1 MLAGLWCAAP
11 GVAEAGVEAM
21 GLSNSLLQAAD
32 ASAVKT
38 GLTEHQVR
46 QLVAADPIDREAL
59 LVTLVG
65 QIEAHLRRQPGR
77 PLSPIPAAVLKG
89 WLRTLLDRQLS
100 PAEWVERLDLLT
112 KIHGELDQ
120 RFSAL
125 VSGRVGVD
133 DGLIRANAARAS
145 GDFGTALTL
154 LDGWVQQVAAASA
167 AASSDRNAAA
177 DRMLSSLL
185 AVRGLLKALQLDAD
199 AAVQDLMRAAGVLG
213 DAETDKPL
221 LLLLSGSVAATE
233 GAKGRFTDVARSI
246 KEQSEAALA
255 RRSSDPAWRR
265 TLWVAHL
272 WMASAAFDRGDLV
285 AARDGF
291 VEASRVMPQLSGDDD
306 LSLVAAWMREFLPG
320 ALPADGASADLRAH
334 QVAAVR
340 LARDLTRRRPQ
351 WTQAWFLLALSDL
364 VQGVTDIQ
372 RGAPEPGRAA
382 LQEAVRALDRLDA
395 ADAGNSKAL
404 QIRLQVEL
412 FLVSERLVA
421 KAQEEA
427 LSLLGRAVA
436 AEAELRRR
444 GEDLSDLEPL
454 MFSVKLQVAR
464 LHGQRGARAQQL
476 SVLTEALALAE
487 RHDDRGAVWELGGWR
502 VHVELAE
509 ALEADG
515 QLPRSLQHRQ
525 LAQAKTEAAV
535 RRAGERPEWVERE
548 WENLHEM
555 AQIQGALQSADEA
568 GRTNARALELARR
581 ESTAT
586 PADSDWHRRLFRS
599 LWADAA
605 ILKQRGV
612 DGAVLPRQEE
622 AADVAADRYAANP
635 KAEFAAEDLWLAK
648 STTCGGWARTVRL
661 DLADGACRRALS
673 VAEQALRAEPASDKW
688 LDYAATSHSE
698 SADLADVRKDFPRAL
713 EHRQAAVD
721 QSARRSATAREG
733 SSAGMAHWL
742 RLFHLGRAQ
751 MQLKKNAEALVAMA
765 QARELAQRFSS
776 QLPADDLWC
785 EYRWFSE
792 GGWAGLQM
800 EAGGLPEAAKA
811 LAAAAAAADTLANR
825 STSARTLWW
834 ARAAE
839 SYEMLDKALSEQGLE
854 TEARQASAKAIT
866 YRARL
871 HEQRRLAGA
880 RETAREQLGRVLAD
894 LGIGQEQADGLS
906 KQGLIERLQK
916 RLDERYGVAR
926 EQGMN
931 RERSDQIQLLQNA
944 LFAVRQLPD

>member
-1 MLAGLWCAAP
+1 MVWGAMLAGLWCAAP

-199 AAVQDLMRAAGVLG
+199 AAVQDLMRAAEVLG

-291 VEASRVMPQLSGDDD
+291 VEASRVVPQLSGDDD
-306 LSLVAAWMREFLPG
+306 LSLVAGWMREFLPG

-351 WTQAWFLLALSDL
+351 WTQAWLLLALSDL

-395 ADAGNSKAL
+395 ADSGNSKAL

-487 RHDDRGAVWELGGWR
+487 RHDDRGAVWEVGGWR

-568 GRTNARALELARR
+568 GRTNARALEL
-581 ESTAT
+581 
-586 PADSDWHRRLFRS
+586 
-599 LWADAA
+599 
-605 ILKQRGV
+605 
-612 DGAVLPRQEE
+612 PRQEE
-622 AADVAADRYAANP
+622 AADVAADRYDANP

-661 DLADGACRRALS
+661 DLADEACRRALS

-776 QLPADDLWC
+776 RLPADDLWC